1 MRSKEITAMIKE
13 GLFKSGVVLD
23 RATVQ
28 KLTKRA
34 RPTAS
39 FKRKTIKNQLASNL
53 LLVEFQTN
61 VNKQLHDKGLHLRGE
76 DYATSFRV
84 LSRKQTE
91 ATVSF
96 YFSKAAG
103 SLARFGQLTAGRAKR
118 K

>member
-13 GLFKSGVVLD
+13 GLFKSGTVLD
-23 RATVQ
+23 RAAVQ

-84 LSRKQTE
+84 LSRKQTAITE
-91 ATVSF
+91 NF

-103 SLARFGQLTAGRAKR
+103 ASSNYIQLAAGRAKR

>member
-84 LSRKQTE
+84 LSRKQT
-91 ATVSF
+91 ATTVDF
-96 YFSKAAG
+96 YYSKADGAT
-103 SLARFGQLTAGRAKR
+103 SNFVQLVAGRAKR